1 MALTGA
7 VSPGKSGIGTRITAT
22 VAALAAVACAGGQE
36 AQGQI
41 RTELRDSAG
50 IRIVENASPPEGSR
64 LDWQLGPEALVSIG
78 KVDGEDP
85 YLFTRIFGATMLS
98 DGRIVIGDDGTKEL
112 RVFDQQ
118 GNHLE
123 TWGGEGQGPGEFSAG
138 QLWSLAPL
146 PGDSIIILQY
156 GFAEL
161 TVFGPHREFLRRFVP
176 ERSQRDPMD
185 YTKSLWPR
193 DVSRDGL
200 LLAVQDL
207 LYNELADVEVWDAAG
222 DLRGSPGQH
231 PGQEAIRDGDG
242 APSSPLMFS
251 RNTFLQA
258 WGDLFVIGTNH
269 RYELRAFALDGSLAR
284 IVHLDRAPR
293 ASTDAHIEAYIE
305 SRLSSIPSDQGQRR
319 AERRRDLLDMPVAEH
334 LPAFAVYWSDRLEH
348 LWVWE
353 YEAPGEETPGTLY
366 TIFDPDGR
374 ALGYFEIPE
383 GMFVMDA
390 GADYVLLRV
399 RDELG
404 VETVQ
409 LWPLER

>member
-1 MALTGA
+1 MRLR
-7 VSPGKSGIGTRITAT
+7 KYYSG
-22 VAALAAVACAGGQE
+22 
-36 AQGQI
+36 
-41 RTELRDSAG
+41 SAG
-50 IRIVENASPPEGSR
+50 IRIVENANPPESSR
-64 LDWQLGPEALVSIG
+64 LDWRLGPEPLVSIG

-98 DGRIVIGDDGTKEL
+98 DGRIVIGDAGTMEL

-123 TWGGEGQGPGEFSAG
+123 TWGGEGQGPGEFSGG
-138 QLWSLAPL
+138 QLWGLAPL

-161 TVFGPHREFLRRFVP
+161 TVFGPDGEFLRRFVP
-176 ERSQRDPMD
+176 ERSQRDTWD
-185 YTKSLWPR
+185 IRKNLWPQ
-193 DVSRDGL
+193 DVTRDGL
-200 LLAVQDL
+200 VLAAQDFID
-207 LYNELADVEVWDAAG
+207 NDPADVEVWDAAG
-222 DLRGSPGQH
+222 ELRGSLGLH
-231 PGQEAIRDGDG
+231 PGREAIRDGDG
-242 APSSPLMFS
+242 AHSSPLMFY
-251 RNTFLQA
+251 RNTFLRA
-258 WGDLFVIGTNH
+258 WGDLFVISTNH

-284 IVHLDRAPR
+284 IVRLDRAPR
-293 ASTDAHIEAYIE
+293 APTDAHIEAYIDD
-305 SRLSSIPSDQGQRR
+305 RLSSIPSDQAGRR

-334 LPAFAVYWSDRLEH
+334 LPTFTFYRPDMLDH

-353 YEAPGEETPGTLY
+353 YEAPGEETPGTLF

-374 ALGYFEIPE
+374 VLGYFEIPE
-383 GMFVMDA
+383 GFILEA
-390 GADYVLLRV
+390 GADYILFRV

>member
-1 MALTGA
+1 MCLR
-7 VSPGKSGIGTRITAT
+7 KYYSG
-22 VAALAAVACAGGQE
+22 
-36 AQGQI
+36 
-41 RTELRDSAG
+41 SAG
-50 IRIVENASPPEGSR
+50 IRIVENANPPESSR
-64 LDWQLGPEALVSIG
+64 LDWRLGPEPLVSIG

-98 DGRIVIGDDGTKEL
+98 DGRIVIGDAGTMEL

-123 TWGGEGQGPGEFSAG
+123 TWGGEGQGPGEFSGG
-138 QLWSLAPL
+138 QLWGLAPL

-161 TVFGPHREFLRRFVP
+161 TVFGPDGEFLRRFVP
-176 ERSQRDPMD
+176 ERSQRDTWD
-185 YTKSLWPR
+185 IRKNLWPQ
-193 DVSRDGL
+193 DVTRDGL
-200 LLAVQDL
+200 VLAAQDFID
-207 LYNELADVEVWDAAG
+207 NDPADVEVWDAAG
-222 DLRGSPGQH
+222 ELRGSLGLH
-231 PGQEAIRDGDG
+231 PGREAIRDGDG
-242 APSSPLMFS
+242 AHSSPLMFY
-251 RNTFLQA
+251 RNTFLRA
-258 WGDLFVIGTNH
+258 WGDLFVISTNH

-284 IVHLDRAPR
+284 IVRLDRAPR
-293 ASTDAHIEAYIE
+293 APTDAHIEAYIDD
-305 SRLSSIPSDQGQRR
+305 RLSSIPSDQAGRR

-334 LPAFAVYWSDRLEH
+334 LPTFTFYRPDMLDH

-353 YEAPGEETPGTLY
+353 YEAPGEETPGTLF

-374 ALGYFEIPE
+374 VLGYFEIPE
-383 GMFVMDA
+383 GFILEA
-390 GADYVLLRV
+390 GADYILFRV

>member
-1 MALTGA
+1 MKIRSFG
-7 VSPGKSGIGTRITAT
+7 T
-22 VAALAAVACAGGQE
+22 VATLTAMACAGSQE
-36 AQGQI
+36 TDSATGVH
-41 RTELRDSAG
+41 TEFRDSAG
-50 IRIVENASPPEGSR
+50 IRIVENANPPESSR
-64 LDWQLGPEALVSIG
+64 LDWRLGPEPLVSIG

-98 DGRIVIGDDGTKEL
+98 DGRIVIGDAGTMEL

-123 TWGGEGQGPGEFSAG
+123 TWGGEGQGPGEFSG
-138 QLWSLAPL
+138 GRRWGLAPL

-161 TVFGPHREFLRRFVP
+161 TVFGPDGEFLRRFVP
-176 ERSQRDPMD
+176 ERSQRDTWD
-185 YTKSLWPR
+185 IRKNLWPQ
-193 DVSRDGL
+193 DVTRDGL
-200 LLAVQDL
+200 VLAAQDFID
-207 LYNELADVEVWDAAG
+207 NDPADVEVWDAAG
-222 DLRGSPGQH
+222 ELRGSLGLH
-231 PGQEAIRDGDG
+231 PGREAIRDGDG
-242 APSSPLMFS
+242 AHSSPLMFY
-251 RNTFLQA
+251 RNTFLRA
-258 WGDLFVIGTNH
+258 WGDLFVISTNH

-284 IVHLDRAPR
+284 IVRLDRAPR
-293 ASTDAHIEAYIE
+293 APTDAHIEAYIDD
-305 SRLSSIPSDQGQRR
+305 RLSSIPSDQAGRR

-334 LPAFAVYWSDRLEH
+334 LPTFTFYRPDMLDH

-353 YEAPGEETPGTLY
+353 YEAPGEETPGTLF

-374 ALGYFEIPE
+374 VLGYFEIPE
-383 GMFVMDA
+383 GFILEA
-390 GADYVLLRV
+390 GADYILFRV